1 MPNIESKSAPLA
13 SRVSRL
19 RDALETLQMA
29 DEASE
34 KGYLLT
40 SSELADLMDVNASA
54 VTSRGDVWEWR
65 NWVVSRIRREGN
77 QLLWQLESLD
87 S

>member
-1 MPNIESKSAPLA
+1 MPSLENKPAPLA

-19 RDALETLQMA
+19 RDALEILQMA